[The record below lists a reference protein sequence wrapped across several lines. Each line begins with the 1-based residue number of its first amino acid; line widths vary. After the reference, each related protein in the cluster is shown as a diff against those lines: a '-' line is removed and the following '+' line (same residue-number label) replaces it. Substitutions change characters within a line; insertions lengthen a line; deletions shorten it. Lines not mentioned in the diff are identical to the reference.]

1 MSTLIDGTAVTE
13 FCRERA
19 ARMKSALTAAI
30 YAGLADRV
38 ARGAFAPAPSPVTI
52 SIAEYGEPVIACS
65 ECLTVIRA
73 LRDGE
78 QIADLAD
85 AATEHTTSHH
95 PIEEQS

>member
-19 ARMKSALTAAI
+19 SRMKSALTAAI

-38 ARGAFAPAPSPVTI
+38 ARGAFAPAPSPVTL
-52 SIAEYGEPVIACS
+52 ALTEYGEPVLACS
-65 ECLTVIRA
+65 DCLTVIRA

-78 QIADLAD
+78 QLADLAA
-85 AATEHTTSHH
+85 AATEHTASHH